1 MVPEARHLPPEEWAA
16 LERIVQAALA
26 ERPPLRRQLALFLH
40 VLEWAPLLRWGRP
53 LSALDAARRTRFLEA
68 VQAAPLLL
76 LRHGF
81 WGLRTLV
88 FLGYYGRPAAA
99 AEIGY
104 RADPRGWEARR

>member
-1 MVPEARHLPPEEWAA
+1 MPEARQLPAEEWAA
-16 LERIVQAALA
+16 LERIVESALA
-26 ERPPLRRQLALFLH
+26 ERPALRRQLALFLH
-40 VLEWAPLLRWGRP
+40 VLEWAPLLRFGRR
-53 LSALDAARRTRFLEA
+53 LSALDPVRRTRFLEA

-88 FLGYYGRPAAA
+88 FLGYYGRLAAP

-104 RADPRGWEARR
+104 RADPRGWEARK